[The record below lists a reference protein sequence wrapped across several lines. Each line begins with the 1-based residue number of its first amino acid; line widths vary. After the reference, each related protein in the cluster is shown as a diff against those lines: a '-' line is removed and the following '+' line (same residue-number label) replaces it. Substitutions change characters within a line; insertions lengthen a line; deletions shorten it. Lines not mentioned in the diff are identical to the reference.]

1 MDVQTYT
8 EFEKLPLFYLGPP
21 LEEKGVP
28 TLLYLSLSGPESLT
42 LAPYNQI
49 ANRLTQEGIRVLSLT
64 LPGHH
69 EGQDKHKAMEYW
81 AHHLEELQAFLKNAH
96 ALLDHLFEREWIDS
110 EYFAVAG
117 LSRGGWIAT
126 HLLSHPQ
133 VKVAL
138 GLAPVTR
145 LDFLSE
151 FKEDSPLL
159 KELSLELLLEKFV
172 GKSLRYYIGNRDE
185 KVGTANAFKFVEK
198 LADFAFEKRVRSPEI
213 ELIISPSTGMLGHGT
228 PPHIFEEAALWV
240 KKKIV
245 E

>member
-1 MDVQTYT
+1 MDVQTYKG
-8 EFEKLPLFYLGPP
+8 FEKLPLFYLGPP
-21 LEEKGVP
+21 LEEKGIP
-28 TLLYLSLSGPESLT
+28 TLLYFSLSGPESLT
-42 LAPYNQI
+42 LSPYNQI
-49 ANRLTQEGIRVLSLT
+49 ASKLIQEGVRVLSLT

-69 EGQDKHKAMEYW
+69 EGQDKYKAMEYW
-81 AHHLEELQAFLKNAH
+81 AHHLEELKTFLKNTH
-96 ALLDHLFEREWIDS
+96 ALLDHLFEKGWIDPN
-110 EYFAVAG
+110 YFAVAG

-151 FKEDSPLL
+151 FKGNPPLL
-159 KELSLELLLEKFV
+159 KELSLEHLLEKLI

-198 LADFAFEKRVRSPEI
+198 LADLAYEKRIRSPTV
-213 ELIISPSTGMLGHGT
+213 ELIISPSIGMLGHGT